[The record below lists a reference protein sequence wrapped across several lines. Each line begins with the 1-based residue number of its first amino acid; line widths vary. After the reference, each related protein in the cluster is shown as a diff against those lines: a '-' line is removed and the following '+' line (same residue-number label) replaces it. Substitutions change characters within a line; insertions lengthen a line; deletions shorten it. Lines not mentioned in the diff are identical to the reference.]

1 MAAHV
6 TKIFDKVDLANKE
19 RPRERVLLSKESD
32 LMIALNVYQPGSR
45 NEFHYHK
52 GTSQSFLCVKGTLTI
67 RTKESEDAEP
77 VAHTLTEGM
86 CVLVPAN
93 QYYQL
98 DNESD
103 APVMLYQVKKP
114 GDEIVVAGKGKIS
127 NSDYFT
133 KARQTQ
139 AVL

>member
-77 VAHTLTEGM
+77 VAHKLTEGM

-98 DNESD
+98 DNEGD
-103 APVMLYQVKKP
+103 EPVMLYQVKKP
-114 GDEIVVAGKGKIS
+114 GDEIVVAGKGKL
-127 NSDYFT
+127 NNADYFT

>member
-6 TKIFDKVDLANKE
+6 TKIFDKVDMKGLE

-67 RTKESEDAEP
+67 RTKESENDEA
-77 VAHTLTEGM
+77 VAHTLTEGT

-98 DNESD
+98 HNEGTE
-103 APVMLYQVKKP
+103 PVLLYQVKRP
-114 GDEIVVAGKGKIS
+114 GDEIVVAGKGNIA

-133 KARQTQ
+133 KAREKQ

>member
-6 TKIFDKVDLANKE
+6 TKISDKVDLGNIG
-19 RPRERVLLSKESD
+19 RPRERVLLSKEGD

-52 GTSQSFLCVKGTLTI
+52 GTSQSFLCMKGKLTI
-67 RTKESEDAEP
+67 RTKETEDAEP
-77 VAHTLTEGM
+77 VAHHLTEGM

-98 DNESD
+98 HNESD
-103 APVMLYQVKKP
+103 APTLLYQVKKP
-114 GDEIVVAGKGKIS
+114 GDEIVVAGKGQIS

-133 KARQTQ
+133 KNRQKE